1 MKKRIFTL
9 MMAFL
14 AIAGN
19 AVWGQE
25 NINITGIETQLPTP
39 SQGTGWKLTH
49 EDIGTAGNKLV
60 ISQSGKYVITDAAD
74 AAADNSNIQII
85 VNGNLEDVEITVKN
99 VKTNAQLNNNLD
111 GAETDDKYSNRCAF
125 EINSGTTVTLN
136 WEGTNKFWSSPERAG
151 INVKPGATLILNDE
165 DNSGTLEA
173 GSLCNGGQAHTYGAG
188 IGGDQVEPNF
198 GTIIIENGQINARC
212 ESKGNSYSKFDAL
225 AAGIGGGYSD
235 AETSTEGTIII
246 KGGTIEAASWSVD
259 NGKDYESDKT
269 GNQYSYGAGIGGGYK
284 GTCTNIAILGGSVIA
299 NSNGAEDIGVGKD
312 YAGSNGIEKGIIIGQ
327 WAEDT
332 TAPSVKTIN
341 NGNATI
347 NDVNIVK
354 GEEGLLKGN
363 VTMPAETQMYTTQ
376 TVASTNPD
384 EKFYS
389 YRLNLSESSIA
400 DSEDGDHQSTYYE
413 ATKNIGNYYLGAKRP
428 FDLPKLSCDKNH
440 IFMGWIKPGET
451 DATFVALNNGK
462 CSMVTPETDATKM
475 DESLMYSP
483 VWVDN
488 DKNILVVSGTNWD
501 EKDTPE
507 ISVVPNNALDKLAFS
522 FKNVISD
529 EELKGITFKDN
540 KLSGT
545 PTLQD
550 GDTYFSKDVKAT
562 VKWNTGNITSE
573 QEITLHI
580 AIVNEVLINSVLIND
595 DNNPH
600 IYNGQH
606 HNGYTPNDDDH
617 SLVVKMKKTSDGTVL
632 NPEDENLTDG
642 VGYRIYSFT
651 VTNGNESNNQKA
663 SDADEEPLPI
673 INAGT
678 YSNITI
684 QALNATFG
692 EEFDGLIKDNSLYT
706 LGNNAK
712 IIVNQRPMDISISF
726 NKQSIEEDEELTWD
740 DVTVTPQALKGNSNS
755 GIVAKDAEDFKKAV
769 TGKITYT
776 LNEEGTIA
784 TVKIYDVAV
793 ADQGEF
799 LVSNYDLTINGD
811 SYTEGMEVDL
821 DDPEIPVASSSTG
834 GNFND
839 KRYQLFLANK
849 DYLKTDEKTVEY
861 YEKLGLELFS
871 RHNKKYTEAGHSFT
885 VWYEKDGVANAGDYR
900 LFWSKSGERGDY
912 QEVKFDEV
920 SGYYQ
925 IRNVQ
930 SDVYVKIYD
939 AAGFPV
945 ANEAIT
951 AQDFRA
957 YAQPNKIIV
966 ITPEPTDVQIISM
979 AGAVVAADKV
989 TGQREFANLAEGVY
1003 IVRMGETIVKL
1014 QVRN

>member
-235 AETSTEGTIII
+235 TETSTEGTIII

-259 NGKDYESDKT
+259 DGSAYSLSNL
-269 GNQYSYGAGIGGGYK
+269 GNQYSYGAGIGGGWK
-284 GTCTNIAILGGSVIA
+284 GTCTNIAILGGKVTS
-299 NSNGAEDIGVGKD
+299 NSKSGDDIGVGFEYDK
-312 YAGSNGIEKGIIIGQ
+312 GITEGIIIGQ
-327 WAEDT
+327 WAENTAKPTVNNGNETDINKT
-332 TAPSVKTIN
+332 NYLSGENASINGEVSMPRETQIYIANEISNTDNFTAYNIELEKSQLGEGHSVSGREEADKLKNYYFGPSQSIEVSSNLTCTGEDNFLGWYSDKDNIKTPDQDGNVIFTAPSSISGYKAVTYQPVWVESKRTIVVKTGTEWTEDSSQTPEIN
-341 NGNATI
+341 YIPENAIDALSFEISKYGESTDAPAELQDWKFSGKKLLGKSALNPGETYKNIKVTVDASMDSYSKPVVLDVHVVENAIINKVSVNSNPHYYNGEHHNGFGPL
-347 NDVNIVK
+347 NKHDH
-354 GEEGLLKGN
+354 LLN
-363 VTMPAETQMYTTQ
+363 VTMTMG
-376 TVASTNPD
+376 VNPD
-384 EKFYS
+384 
-389 YRLNLSESSIA
+389 
-400 DSEDGDHQSTYYE
+400 GSTG
-413 ATKNIGNYYLGAKRP
+413 TVN
-428 FDLPKLSCDKNH
+428 
-440 IFMGWIKPGET
+440 
-451 DATFVALNNGK
+451 
-462 CSMVTPETDATKM
+462 TP
-475 DESLMYSP
+475 
-483 VWVDN
+483 
-488 DKNILVVSGTNWD
+488 
-501 EKDTPE
+501 
-507 ISVVPNNALDKLAFS
+507 
-522 FKNVISD
+522 
-529 EELKGITFKDN
+529 
-540 KLSGT
+540 
-545 PTLQD
+545 LQ
-550 GDTYFSKDVKAT
+550 
-562 VKWNTGNITSE
+562 E
-573 QEITLHI
+573 QEH
-580 AIVNEVLINSVLIND
+580 
-595 DNNPH
+595 
-600 IYNGQH
+600 
-606 HNGYTPNDDDH
+606 
-617 SLVVKMKKTSDGTVL
+617 
-632 NPEDENLTDG
+632 
-642 VGYRIYSFT
+642 YRIYSYKVDGT
-651 VTNGNESNNQKA
+651 LTSANDN
-663 SDADEEPLPI
+663 DEKSVLL

-678 YSNITI
+678 YNDVTI
-684 QALNATFG
+684 QALNATLAESLDPDHNTG
-692 EEFDGLIKDNSLYT
+692 KYKITTPIEIK
-706 LGNNAK
+706 K
-712 IIVNQRPMDISISF
+712 RPLDINISF
-726 NKQSIEEDEELTWD
+726 DKTAIEEDEELTWD
-740 DVTVTPQALKGNSNS
+740 DVTVTPQTLEGNS

-769 TGKITYT
+769 TGKINYT

-784 TVKIYDVAV
+784 TVEIFDVEV
-793 ADQGEF
+793 SDQGEF
-799 LVSNYDLTINGD
+799 LVSNYDLTINGKP
-811 SYTEGMEVDL
+811 YTKEMEVDL
-821 DDPEIPVASSSTG
+821 DEPEVPVTSSSTG
-834 GNFND
+834 GSFND
-839 KRYQLFLANK
+839 HRYQLFLANK

-861 YEKLGLELFS
+861 YEDLKLELFS
-871 RHNKKYTEAGHSFT
+871 RHNKKYADAGGSFT
-885 VWYEKDGVANAGDYR
+885 VWYEKDGVANPGGYR
-900 LFWSKSGERGDY
+900 LFWSKSGEHGDY

-939 AAGFPV
+939 ADGFPV

-957 YAQPNKIIV
+957 YAQANKIIV

>member
-235 AETSTEGTIII
+235 TETSIEGTIII

-269 GNQYSYGAGIGGGYK
+269 GNQYSYGAGIGGGWK
-284 GTCTNIAILGGSVIA
+284 GTCTNIAILGGKVTS
-299 NSNGAEDIGVGKD
+299 NSKSGDDIGVG
-312 YAGSNGIEKGIIIGQ
+312 YQYNNGVIKGIIIGQ
-327 WAEDT
+327 WDENT
-332 TAPSVKTIN
+332 KMPEII
-341 NGNATI
+341 G
-347 NDVNIVK
+347 DVNHKNLADGRNAESIS
-354 GEEGLLKGN
+354 GS
-363 VTMPAETQMYTTQ
+363 VTMPAKTQVYIPAGFGDIDQFKAYNIVFRNKSLNDEGDESHSSQGNLPKEVYYYGPSQ
-376 TVASTNPD
+376 TVTIND
-384 EKFYS
+384 MTCNDGHLFLGWY
-389 YRLNLSESSIA
+389 
-400 DSEDGDHQSTYYE
+400 ED
-413 ATKNIGNYYLGAKRP
+413 
-428 FDLPKLSCDKNH
+428 DKH
-440 IFMGWIKPGET
+440 
-451 DATFVALNNGK
+451 FVASEKG
-462 CSMVTPETDATKM
+462 SSTFTMPAEEPSAAPSPEIYF
-475 DESLMYSP
+475 S

-488 DKNILVVSGTNWD
+488 DYTI
-501 EKDTPE
+501 
-507 ISVVPNNALDKLAFS
+507 VVPSGKTWSAEDSDVPYIYTVCGNKEDYLETLIFS
-522 FKNVISD
+522 FDNTKVETTYSSSVD
-529 EELKGITFKDN
+529 GLFYGEN
-540 KLSGT
+540 KLSFEGNKLVGT
-545 PTLQD
+545 PTLPEGMNYLQEDIDAYVKLGESGTWKALKIHIRCAENIVID
-550 GDTYFSKDVKAT
+550 GISKSQT
-562 VKWNTGNITSE
+562 N
-573 QEITLHI
+573 HI
-580 AIVNEVLINSVLIND
+580 YDGKPHNGLTEYRGD
-595 DNNPH
+595 DN
-600 IYNGQH
+600 
-606 HNGYTPNDDDH
+606 DH
-617 SLVVKMKKTSDGTVL
+617 LLKVSMMADWGDSQITESDL
-632 NPEDENLTDG
+632 KEG
-642 VGYRIYSFT
+642 VHYRISSYMLG
-651 VTNGNESNNQKA
+651 GNTIPAEGESSA
-663 SDADEEPLPI
+663 LITD
-673 INAGT
+673 AGT
-678 YSNITI
+678 YSDVTVEAKDGVTFASSLTSDRNSYKLQEEITV
-684 QALNATFG
+684 A
-692 EEFDGLIKDNSLYT
+692 
-706 LGNNAK
+706 
-712 IIVNQRPMDISISF
+712 QRPMNIIFSLAKSE
-726 NKQSIEEDEELTWD
+726 IEEGEEPTVNIIPEELGTNRGLVEGEEPGISCKID
-740 DVTVTPQALKGNSNS
+740 YQYNEDQTQMTVTIKKEDITVSANGN
-755 GIVAKDAEDFKKAV
+755 FKP
-769 TGKITYT
+769 
-776 LNEEGTIA
+776 
-784 TVKIYDVAV
+784 
-793 ADQGEF
+793 
-799 LVSNYDLTINGD
+799 SNYDMKYVINGVTYRLSED
-811 SYTEGMEVDL
+811 QDGDEDVFPDEGVEIGT
-821 DDPEIPVASSSTG
+821 IPVTSSSTG
-834 GNFND
+834 GSFND
-839 KRYQLFLANK
+839 HRYQLFLANK
-849 DYLKTDEKTVEY
+849 DYLKTDKRTVEY
-861 YEKLGLELFS
+861 YEDLKLELFS
-871 RHNKKYTEAGHSFT
+871 LHKKKYTDVGGSFT
-885 VWYEKDGVANAGDYR
+885 VWYEKNGEANVGGYR
-900 LFWSKSGERGDY
+900 IFWSNRANGEY
-912 QEVKFDEV
+912 KEVKFDPV
-920 SGYYQ
+920 SEYFQ
-925 IRNVQ
+925 IRDVH
-930 SDVYVKIYD
+930 SDVYVKIY
-939 AAGFPV
+939 AADGFPV
-945 ANEAIT
+945 GNEEIAAT
-951 AQDFRA
+951 DFRA